1 MELTGLEA
9 AVGTQEMIKMM
20 MMVLTV
26 LFTESLFVPG
36 NKLFKPGKLDYI
48 SFLHGYQKNQR

>member
-1 MELTGLEA
+1 M
-9 AVGTQEMIKMM
+9 GTQEMIKMM
-20 MMVLTV
+20 MMMLTV

>member
-1 MELTGLEA
+1 MESTGLEA

-20 MMVLTV
+20 MVLTV
-26 LFTESLFVPG
+26 LFTESLLVPG
-36 NKLFKPGKLDYI
+36 SKLFKPGKLDYI